1 MESCLQTCA
10 DVLAHFTQ
18 LSRAVA
24 QTSSE
29 TVFLAL
35 CYTHSAPSAAAA
47 VPHKQL
53 IILPITLVIGSSHSV
68 LPQHLQLQWRGG
80 ESSFSLKRCNQ
91 TYNSQLTAAFFFLFY
106 IHTHIW
112 PVWTRSRDL
121 SRCVKEG
128 GKSVFTFLL
137 FASSFRSWRRMKRE
151 NVAKVLPHEKLLP
164 SLFSSINF
172 LPQKRLQLLKKDGQ
186 MNNSEIFPIQVPRFS
201 FSPSKTMKREKRW
214 EEEDPNTH
222 RWPREGEM
230 LGELF
235 VGCMFCT
242 EPVSSCLCCS
252 AFISN
257 ADLTGCDRASQER
270 ALQEY
275 LKDATRSLQI
285 WKAFQIFIS
294 QFIDSGGF
302 FLVVGEGSCFQGR
315 NRNKK
320 K

>member
-151 NVAKVLPHEKLLP
+151 NVAKVLPQREAASFVVFFYK
-164 SLFSSINF
+164 FSA
-172 LPQKRLQLLKKDGQ
+172 
-186 MNNSEIFPIQVPRFS
+186 SEEVAVV
-201 FSPSKTMKREKRW
+201 KKRW
-214 EEEDPNTH
+214 SNEQFWN
-222 RWPREGEM
+222 
-230 LGELF
+230 
-235 VGCMFCT
+235 
-242 EPVSSCLCCS
+242 
-252 AFISN
+252 ISYPG
-257 ADLTGCDRASQER
+257 AQV
-270 ALQEY
+270 
-275 LKDATRSLQI
+275 
-285 WKAFQIFIS
+285 
-294 QFIDSGGF
+294 F
-302 FLVVGEGSCFQGR
+302 F
-315 NRNKK
+315 
-320 K
+320 